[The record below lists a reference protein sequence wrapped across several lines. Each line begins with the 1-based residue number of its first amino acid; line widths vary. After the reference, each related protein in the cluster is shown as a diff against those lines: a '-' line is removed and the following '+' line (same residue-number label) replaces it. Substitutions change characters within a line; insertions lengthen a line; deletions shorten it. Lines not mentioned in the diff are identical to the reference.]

1 MAVKIIM
8 SCPTSAFIKLGDGT
22 ILPVKSGILYDEDGD
37 IVMTIGNY
45 KEALT
50 NVHTQEPESSREDL
64 R

>member
-8 SCPTSAFIKLGDGT
+8 SCPTSAFIKLGNGT
-22 ILPVKSGILYDEDGD
+22 TVTIESGVLYDEDGD

-50 NVHTQEPESSREDL
+50 NVHTQEPESSRENL